1 MKKVAIIGAGP
12 CGLSILRSFEQ
23 AEKKGEKI
31 PEIVCFEKQENW
43 GGLWNYSWRT
53 GSDQYGDPIH
63 NSMYRYLWS
72 NGPKECLE
80 FADYS
85 FDEHFGKPIPSF
97 PPREVLYD
105 YIIGRVNKGKSV
117 KQSIDRDQA
126 YVLCSQGKIKI
137 NDTEITKTI
146 GGANT
151 TLTFTAH
158 EVAQMIAAGVDST
171 GFAKNQA
178 FSELVILMPSFVD
191 SNYAAR
197 AGIDTNDRST
207 GTLIP
212 LTFGSR
218 GGSNAKDNKGVPSPF
233 SVFPDSST
241 DTGMTGFIR
250 SFTTNF
256 EAEAHDLSF
265 SIEFEVAS
273 VVP

>member
-1 MKKVAIIGAGP
+1 MTYVYLKTQAYSGTN
-12 CGLSILRSFEQ
+12 LSINT
-23 AEKKGEKI
+23 I
-31 PEIVCFEKQENW
+31 PLNVTSVGISVTK
-43 GGLWNYSWRT
+43 T
-53 GSDQYGDPIH
+53 
-63 NSMYRYLWS
+63 
-72 NGPKECLE
+72 
-80 FADYS
+80 
-85 FDEHFGKPIPSF
+85 IPSF
-97 PPREVLYD
+97 PVPLSGVAAGESITAALD
-105 YIIGRVNKGKSV
+105 LGMATKGIS
-117 KQSIDRDQA
+117 
-126 YVLCSQGKIKI
+126 LGGFI
-137 NDTEITKTI
+137 NDTSITKTI
-146 GGANT
+146 GGVNT

-178 FSELVILMPSFVD
+178 FSELIVLMPSFV
-191 SNYAAR
+191 SSSYAER
-197 AGIDTNDRST
+197 AGVDTNDRST

-265 SIEFEVAS
+265 TIEFEVAS

>member
-1 MKKVAIIGAGP
+1 MTYVYLKTQAYSGTN
-12 CGLSILRSFEQ
+12 LSINT
-23 AEKKGEKI
+23 I
-31 PEIVCFEKQENW
+31 PLNVTSVGISVTK
-43 GGLWNYSWRT
+43 T
-53 GSDQYGDPIH
+53 
-63 NSMYRYLWS
+63 
-72 NGPKECLE
+72 
-80 FADYS
+80 
-85 FDEHFGKPIPSF
+85 IPSF
-97 PPREVLYD
+97 PVPLSGVAAGESITAALD
-105 YIIGRVNKGKSV
+105 LGMATKGIS
-117 KQSIDRDQA
+117 
-126 YVLCSQGKIKI
+126 LGGFI
-137 NDTEITKTI
+137 NDTSITKTI
-146 GGANT
+146 GGVNT

-178 FSELVILMPSFVD
+178 FSELIVLMPSFVRSD
-191 SNYAAR
+191 YQISGTCNISGNNNKTDCLAAGGTWT
-197 AGIDTNDRST
+197 ALDTTDRSN

-265 SIEFEVAS
+265 TIEFEVAS

>member
-1 MKKVAIIGAGP
+1 MTYVYLKTQAYSGTN
-12 CGLSILRSFEQ
+12 LSINT
-23 AEKKGEKI
+23 I
-31 PEIVCFEKQENW
+31 PLNVTSVGISVTK
-43 GGLWNYSWRT
+43 T
-53 GSDQYGDPIH
+53 
-63 NSMYRYLWS
+63 
-72 NGPKECLE
+72 
-80 FADYS
+80 
-85 FDEHFGKPIPSF
+85 IPSF
-97 PPREVLYD
+97 PVPLSGVAAGESITAALD
-105 YIIGRVNKGKSV
+105 LGMATKGIS
-117 KQSIDRDQA
+117 
-126 YVLCSQGKIKI
+126 LGGFI
-137 NDTEITKTI
+137 NDTSITKTI
-146 GGANT
+146 GGVNT

-178 FSELVILMPSFVD
+178 FSELIVLMPSFVRSD
-191 SNYAAR
+191 YQISGTCNISGNNNKTDCLAAGGTWT
-197 AGIDTNDRST
+197 ALDTTDRSN

-241 DTGMTGFIR
+241 DTGMTGCIR

-265 SIEFEVAS
+265 TIEFEVAS

>member
-1 MKKVAIIGAGP
+1 MTYV
-12 CGLSILRSFEQ
+12 
-23 AEKKGEKI
+23 
-31 PEIVCFEKQENW
+31 
-43 GGLWNYSWRT
+43 
-53 GSDQYGDPIH
+53 
-63 NSMYRYLWS
+63 YL
-72 NGPKECLE
+72 KT
-80 FADYS
+80 
-85 FDEHFGKPIPSF
+85 
-97 PPREVLYD
+97 
-105 YIIGRVNKGKSV
+105 
-117 KQSIDRDQA
+117 QA
-126 YVLCSQGKIKI
+126 YKGTNLSVNTIPLDVSSVGISVTKTIPAFPVPLSGVAAGESITAALDLGMATKGI
-137 NDTEITKTI
+137 SLSGTITDTSITKTI
-146 GGANT
+146 GGVNT

-218 GGSNAKDNKGVPSPF
+218 GGANSKDNKGVPTPF
-233 SVFPDSST
+233 STFPDTST
-241 DTGMTGFIR
+241 DLGLTGFVR

-256 EAEAHDLSF
+256 EAEAFDLSF
-265 SIEFEVAS
+265 TLEFEVAS

>member
-1 MKKVAIIGAGP
+1 MTYVYLKTQAYNGTN
-12 CGLSILRSFEQ
+12 LSINTIPLDVTSVGISVTKTIPAFPVPLSGVAAGESIT
-23 AEKKGEKI
+23 AALDLGMATKGI
-31 PEIVCFEKQENW
+31 SLSGFI
-43 GGLWNYSWRT
+43 
-53 GSDQYGDPIH
+53 SDT
-63 NSMYRYLWS
+63 S
-72 NGPKECLE
+72 
-80 FADYS
+80 
-85 FDEHFGKPIPSF
+85 
-97 PPREVLYD
+97 
-105 YIIGRVNKGKSV
+105 
-117 KQSIDRDQA
+117 
-126 YVLCSQGKIKI
+126 
-137 NDTEITKTI
+137 ITKTI
-146 GGANT
+146 DGVNT

-178 FSELVILMPSFVD
+178 FSELVVLMPSFVRSD
-191 SNYAAR
+191 YQISGTCNISGKNNKTDCLAAGGTWT
-197 AGIDTNDRST
+197 ALDTTDRSN

-218 GGSNAKDNKGVPSPF
+218 GGSNSKDNKGVPSPF
-233 SVFPDSST
+233 SVFPDSSS

>member
-1 MKKVAIIGAGP
+1 MTYVYLKTQAYNGTN
-12 CGLSILRSFEQ
+12 LSINTIPLDVTSVGISVTKTIPAFPVPLSGVAAGESIT
-23 AEKKGEKI
+23 AALDLGMATKGI
-31 PEIVCFEKQENW
+31 SLSGFI
-43 GGLWNYSWRT
+43 
-53 GSDQYGDPIH
+53 SDT
-63 NSMYRYLWS
+63 S
-72 NGPKECLE
+72 
-80 FADYS
+80 
-85 FDEHFGKPIPSF
+85 
-97 PPREVLYD
+97 
-105 YIIGRVNKGKSV
+105 
-117 KQSIDRDQA
+117 
-126 YVLCSQGKIKI
+126 
-137 NDTEITKTI
+137 ITKTI
-146 GGANT
+146 DGVNT

-178 FSELVILMPSFVD
+178 FSELVVLMPSFV
-191 SNYAAR
+191 SSSYAAR

-218 GGSNAKDNKGVPSPF
+218 GGSNTKDNKGVPSPF